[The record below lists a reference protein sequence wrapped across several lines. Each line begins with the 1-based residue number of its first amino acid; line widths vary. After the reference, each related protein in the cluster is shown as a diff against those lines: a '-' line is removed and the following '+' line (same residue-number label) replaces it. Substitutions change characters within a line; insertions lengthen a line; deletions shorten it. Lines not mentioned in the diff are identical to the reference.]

1 MTPKSSGG
9 RKSNSLGVLVAKI
22 VSRFP
27 KIPAENEV
35 WEMSVPDLQREF
47 NAKATIYEV
56 LVILESV
63 LMVI

>member
-1 MTPKSSGG
+1 MTPKTLGD
-9 RKSNSLGVLVAKI
+9 RKSNSLAVLAAKI
-22 VSRFP
+22 ISRFP
-27 KIPAENEV
+27 KIPEENEV

-63 LMVI
+63 LLVI